1 MQRLLTT
8 FRQEPS
14 PISRPHSW
22 GGIFVLS
29 VKLVLLLLALGA
41 TARAQ
46 GSAAYEDWIG
56 VYRRSPLQAP
66 GFQTELPLP
75 KPSTGTALPEETTR
89 PNANDRPVLVIT
101 AIEGDDLKPDEAILK
116 AVERDYRVTRYG
128 CFVSNGAGIGSFY
141 ISPGRFA
148 PNGVI
153 KMMPKEDFERL
164 KTFIA
169 NLPDDYS
176 LLPPLGGRR
185 LVLQVQTDNQVR
197 ARVYDRANMP
207 DEVLEI
213 LRLSECRISS
223 WTLKF
228 EAKSTLNTGGKF
240 QTTGSIIASPDGNQI
255 IMAQDGGPVGS
266 VSFFDSNS
274 DAVVKSIPYSWM
286 PAVPM
291 LKPPTTPI
299 PTRTPATPMRMVFS
313 PDGSIVLVQDYGD
326 IDVRDARDWRGI
338 RFLREDGKLPRLS
351 HPQFTS
357 DGLYLLV
364 ASEAPALLVFDT
376 RSWEPHA
383 PPPEVPS
390 DAVAYFPSRNGK
402 RAVYVSKSGDIRLW
416 DQNRRRDI
424 GQLDP
429 GGRILDLAFSPD
441 QSLVA
446 ATIMRVEIQGNF
458 QTIRGYRFG
467 VWETDNGR
475 LRGEPRAF
483 ELSADWGYPEHGV
496 VYDLQWW
503 PDGHYLL
510 GSMATG
516 IGMWNVESWRFRG
529 TFSGCGSGFVV
540 LPRQQEL
547 AGRCGN
553 GSIMVWDMT
562 GAIRAI
568 QQELSTSG
576 N

>member
-1 MQRLLTT
+1 M
-8 FRQEPS
+8 
-14 PISRPHSW
+14 
-22 GGIFVLS
+22 
-29 VKLVLLLLALGA
+29 LVLLLSALGS

-46 GSAAYEDWIG
+46 GSPAYEDWIG
-56 VYRRSPLQAP
+56 VYRRSPLEAPVSQA
-66 GFQTELPLP
+66 ELPQV
-75 KPSTGTALPEETTR
+75 KPSTGMALPEDTAR
-89 PNANDRPVLVIT
+89 PSANDRPVLVIT
-101 AIEGDDLKPDEAILK
+101 AIEGDDLKPDETIVK
-116 AVERDYRVTRYG
+116 EVGSDYRVTRHG
-128 CFVSNGAGIGSFY
+128 CFVSNDAGIGSFY

-153 KMMPKEDFERL
+153 KMMPKEDFESL
-164 KTFIA
+164 KSLIA
-169 NLPDDYS
+169 NLPDDHS
-176 LLPPLGGRR
+176 LLPPVGGRR
-185 LVLQVQTDNQVR
+185 LVLQVQKDNQVR
-197 ARVYDRANMP
+197 ARVYDRANLP
-207 DEVLEI
+207 DEILEI
-213 LRLSECRISS
+213 LRLGECRISS
-223 WTLKF
+223 WALKF
-228 EAKSTLNTGGKF
+228 DAKSTLNTGGKF
-240 QTTGSIIASPDGNQI
+240 RSTGSIIASPDGSQI
-255 IMAQDGGPVGS
+255 IMAQDSGPIGS

-274 DAVVKSIPYSWM
+274 DAEVNSIPYSWM

-291 LKPPTTPI
+291 LKPPTIPI
-299 PTRTPATPMRMVFS
+299 PTRTPATPMRMMFS

-357 DGLYLLV
+357 DGQYLLV

-390 DAVAYFPSRNGK
+390 YAVAYFPSRNGK

-424 GQLDP
+424 AQIDP

-446 ATIMRVEIQGNF
+446 ATIMREEIQGNIK
-458 QTIRGYRFG
+458 TIRGYRFG
-467 VWETDNGR
+467 VWETDSGK
-475 LRGEPRAF
+475 LRREPRAF
-483 ELSADWGYPEHGV
+483 EVSADWGYPERGI

-503 PDGHYLL
+503 PDGQYLL

-516 IGMWNVESWRFRG
+516 IGLWDVESWRFRG

-547 AGRCGN
+547 AGRCGD
-553 GSIMVWDMT
+553 GSIMLWDMT

-568 QQELSTSG
+568 QQELSSSR